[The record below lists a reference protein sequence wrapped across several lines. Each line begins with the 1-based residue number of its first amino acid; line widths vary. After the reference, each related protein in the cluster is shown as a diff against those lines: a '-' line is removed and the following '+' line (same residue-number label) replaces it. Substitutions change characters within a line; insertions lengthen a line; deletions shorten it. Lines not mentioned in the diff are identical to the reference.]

1 MGTLW
6 QIQRRSTACGLL
18 SGVFLVTAVVL
29 SRRISGDASAFTS
42 EPAACLTGIAAS
54 LIAILAASRPDLIS
68 DRLARPQRTLLISGC
83 GLPGVMLG
91 LAVMPAGSSTG
102 LTCLLGLYV
111 AAVLTVSA
119 LESDGTNSSTE
130 DVDGS
135 QTERPAG
142 TQTPVASDGAAETV
156 TTISEETFDT
166 RTSSSLLKD
175 DRSPDPTC
183 ASVESPANRPQKS
196 TGKASGTLFQQAAGN
211 QSSIQPTKLTIADA
225 SPGISEAFTL
235 DKEASALPFDLNE
248 SLPHPAS
255 NPDTTQWMSRS
266 RVEGLDVAE
275 GSFRVRFAA
284 GQRLAPVHLPFSPPL
299 ADTPEFECEPA
310 DDCDLRFRT
319 TAVHAY
325 GVRIEV
331 SRSGNCEEEA
341 TAEVSWM
348 ASAALSDS
356 VAA

>member
-6 QIQRRSTACGLL
+6 QTQRRSTACGLL

-29 SRRISGDASAFTS
+29 SRRISGDASAFAS
-42 EPAACLTGIAAS
+42 ELAACLTGIAAS
-54 LIAILAASRPDLIS
+54 LAAVLAASIPDLIS
-68 DRLARPQRTLLISGC
+68 DRLSRPQRTLLISAC

-91 LAVMPAGSSTG
+91 LTLMPAGSTTG
-102 LTCLLGLYV
+102 LACLLGLYV

-119 LESDGTNSSTE
+119 FESDGANSLAE

-135 QTERPAG
+135 QTERSPAVS
-142 TQTPVASDGAAETV
+142 QLASASSESAEPSAST
-156 TTISEETFDT
+156 SEETPEARTFENQLLIQSANLAVADSNPDT
-166 RTSSSLLKD
+166 AEGFT
-175 DRSPDPTC
+175 
-183 ASVESPANRPQKS
+183 
-196 TGKASGTLFQQAAGN
+196 
-211 QSSIQPTKLTIADA
+211 ADN
-225 SPGISEAFTL
+225 
-235 DKEASALPFDLNE
+235 EASALLFE
-248 SLPHPAS
+248 SDEPLPHPAS

-275 GSFRVRFAA
+275 GSFRVRFVA
-284 GQRLAPVHLPFSPPL
+284 GQRLTPVHLPFSPPL

-310 DDCDLRFRT
+310 DDSDLRFRT

-331 SRSGNCEEEA
+331 SRTGNCDEGA
-341 TAEVSWM
+341 TAEVAWM
-348 ASAALSDS
+348 ASSSLSDS

>member
-6 QIQRRSTACGLL
+6 PTQRRSAACSLL

-29 SRRISGDASAFTS
+29 SRRISGDASAFAS
-42 EPAACLTGIAAS
+42 ELAACLTGIAAS
-54 LIAILAASRPDLIS
+54 LIAVLAASLPDLIS
-68 DRLARPQRTLLISGC
+68 ERLDRHQRTLLISGC

-102 LTCLLGLYV
+102 VACLLGLYV
-111 AAVLTVSA
+111 AAVLTISA
-119 LESDGTNSSTE
+119 F
-130 DVDGS
+130 DGS
-135 QTERPAG
+135 AGSHTGHPAASD
-142 TQTPVASDGAAETV
+142 QTPTMSGKAAETIA
-156 TTISEETFDT
+156 TINEQASGT
-166 RTSSSLLKD
+166 RTPGSPLENEKK
-175 DRSPDPTC
+175 PDPTRATGF
-183 ASVESPANRPQKS
+183 ASVESSANRRPNS
-196 TGKASGTLFQQAAGN
+196 TGKASGTLFQQAAGD
-211 QSSIQPTKLTIADA
+211 QSSKQPANLTIADA
-225 SPGISEAFTL
+225 SSGISEAVAV
-235 DKEASALPFDLNE
+235 DKEASGLPFEMNE

-266 RVEGLDVAE
+266 RIEGLDVAE

-284 GQRLAPVHLPFSPPL
+284 GQRLTPVHLPFSPPL
-299 ADTPEFECEPA
+299 ADSPEFECEPA
-310 DDCDLRFRT
+310 DDSDLRFRT

-331 SRSGNCEEEA
+331 SRSGDCCEEA
-341 TAEVSWM
+341 TAEVAWM

>member
-6 QIQRRSTACGLL
+6 QTQRRSTACGLL

-29 SRRISGDASAFTS
+29 SRRISGDAAAFSS
-42 EPAACLTGIAAS
+42 ELAACLTGIAAS
-54 LIAILAASRPDLIS
+54 LIAVLAASMPDLIS
-68 DRLARPQRTLLISGC
+68 NRLARPQRTLLISGC

-91 LAVMPAGSSTG
+91 LAVIPAGSTTG
-102 LTCLLGLYV
+102 LACLLGLYV

-119 LESDGTNSSTE
+119 SSAASSEWQEPSASTSKE
-130 DVDGS
+130 
-135 QTERPAG
+135 
-142 TQTPVASDGAAETV
+142 TPEA
-156 TTISEETFDT
+156 
-166 RTSSSLLKD
+166 RT
-175 DRSPDPTC
+175 PDEQPLI
-183 ASVESPANRPQKS
+183 QS
-196 TGKASGTLFQQAAGN
+196 TDLA
-211 QSSIQPTKLTIADA
+211 IADA
-225 SPGISEAFTL
+225 DPETVEEFTL
-235 DKEASALPFDLNE
+235 DNAAAALPFELSE
-248 SLPHPAS
+248 PLPHPAS

-284 GQRLAPVHLPFSPPL
+284 GQRLTPVHLPFSPPL

-310 DDCDLRFRT
+310 DDSDLRFRT

-331 SRSGNCEEEA
+331 SRSGNCDEEA
-341 TAEVSWM
+341 TVEVAWM
-348 ASAALSDS
+348 ASAALSES

>member
-6 QIQRRSTACGLL
+6 PTQRRSAACSLL

-29 SRRISGDASAFTS
+29 SRRISGDASVFSS
-42 EPAACLTGIAAS
+42 ELAACLTGLAAS
-54 LIAILAASRPDLIS
+54 LIAVLAASLPDLIS
-68 DRLARPQRTLLISGC
+68 DHLDRPQRTLLISGC

-102 LTCLLGLYV
+102 VACLLGLFV
-111 AAVLTVSA
+111 SAVLTISA
-119 LESDGTNSSTE
+119 F
-130 DVDGS
+130 DGS
-135 QTERPAG
+135 AGSHSGHRPVSV
-142 TQTPVASDGAAETV
+142 QTPTMSGKAAETIA
-156 TTISEETFDT
+156 TISEQASETCRPGSPLKNDSDG
-166 RTSSSLLKD
+166 SS
-175 DRSPDPTC
+175 DPTC
-183 ASVESPANRPQKS
+183 ATGFACVESPANRPPKS
-196 TGKASGTLFQQAAGN
+196 TGKADGTLFQQAAGD
-211 QSSIQPTKLTIADA
+211 QSSSQPASLTIANA
-225 SPGISEAFTL
+225 SPGTLEKFAEDSEVP
-235 DKEASALPFDLNE
+235 ELPFELNE

-266 RVEGLDVAE
+266 RIEGLDVAE

-299 ADTPEFECEPA
+299 ADSPEFECEPA
-310 DDCDLRFRT
+310 DDSDLRFRT

-331 SRSGNCEEEA
+331 SRSGDCGEEA
-341 TAEVSWM
+341 TAEVAWM

>member
-6 QIQRRSTACGLL
+6 QTQRRSAACSLL
-18 SGVFLVTAVVL
+18 SGVFLVTTVVL
-29 SRRISGDASAFTS
+29 SRRISGDASAFAS
-42 EPAACLTGIAAS
+42 ELAACLTGIAAS
-54 LIAILAASRPDLIS
+54 LIAVLAASTPDLIS
-68 DRLARPQRTLLISGC
+68 DRLGHPQRTLLISGC

-102 LTCLLGLYV
+102 LACLLGLYV
-111 AAVLTVSA
+111 TAVLTVSA
-119 LESDGTNSSTE
+119 SESDGTNSSTE

-135 QTERPAG
+135 QAERPTG
-142 TQTPVASDGAAETV
+142 TQTPVTSDGAAETV
-156 TTISEETFDT
+156 TTISEETFDAHL
-166 RTSSSLLKD
+166 SSSLLKD
-175 DRSPDPTC
+175 DRSLDPTC
-183 ASVESPANRPQKS
+183 A
-196 TGKASGTLFQQAAGN
+196 TGFSSGD
-211 QSSIQPTKLTIADA
+211 QSSIQPTNLTIADA
-225 SPGISEAFTL
+225 SPGISEAFTV

-248 SLPHPAS
+248 SLQHPAS

-310 DDCDLRFRT
+310 DDSDLRFRT

-331 SRSGNCEEEA
+331 SRVGDCCDEA
-341 TAEVSWM
+341 SVEVAWM
-348 ASAALSDS
+348 ASASLSDS

>member
-6 QIQRRSTACGLL
+6 QNQRRSTACGLL

-29 SRRISGDASAFTS
+29 SRRISGDASAFAS
-42 EPAACLTGIAAS
+42 ELAACLTGIAAS
-54 LIAILAASRPDLIS
+54 LIAILAASMPDLIS
-68 DRLARPQRTLLISGC
+68 NRLARPQRTLLISGC

-102 LTCLLGLYV
+102 LACLLGLYA

-119 LESDGTNSSTE
+119 LEA
-130 DVDGS
+130 DGS
-135 QTERPAG
+135 HTGYLPTS

-156 TTISEETFDT
+156 TTISEENFDT
-166 RTSSSLLKD
+166 RPSSSLFEN
-175 DRSPDPTC
+175 DRSPGPTGSTGF
-183 ASVESPANRPQKS
+183 ARVESPANRPS
-196 TGKASGTLFQQAAGN
+196 ENTDEASGTLAQQAPGD
-211 QSSIQPTKLTIADA
+211 QSSIQPTNLAIADA
-225 SPGISEAFTL
+225 SPVISEVFTV
-235 DKEASALPFDLNE
+235 DDEASALPFDLNE
-248 SLPHPAS
+248 SLPHPSS

-310 DDCDLRFRT
+310 DDSDLRFRT

-331 SRSGNCEEEA
+331 SRSGNCEEES

-348 ASAALSDS
+348 ASAALNDS